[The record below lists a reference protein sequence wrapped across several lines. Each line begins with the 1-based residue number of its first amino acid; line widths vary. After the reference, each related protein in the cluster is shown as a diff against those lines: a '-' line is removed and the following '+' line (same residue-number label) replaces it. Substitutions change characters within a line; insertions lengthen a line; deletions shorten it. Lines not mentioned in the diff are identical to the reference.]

1 MNKPILE
8 NTPVVNGYLST
19 EIQTAQVIEINNYTE
34 DIFRKKFVSK
44 VYSTLWIQLLFTS
57 VYIGLC
63 NQIPQLQKF
72 LLSPI
77 GINLMY
83 VSIFSILLSSCCLFG
98 YYEKLKITPYNYLY
112 VFFFTIMMS
121 YSLGLVG
128 LMYNPQ
134 VLLLSGLST
143 TGIFSGLT
151 IYAIQ
156 TKIDYTIYGNIGII
170 MLFGLLF
177 FGLMISFLQIQ
188 MLQIVYSVG
197 GASLFSFY
205 IVYDTQLITG
215 GSERKITYTID
226 DWAIASVNLYLDVVN
241 LFLFLLD
248 IMGGRN

>member
-44 VYSTLWIQLLFTS
+44 VYSTLWVQLLFTS

-128 LMYNPQ
+128 LMYNAAQ
-134 VLLLSGLST
+134 KQIKEANEYANQEYQLMTEGYVERVAQYFKKMWEKFTKWMKELFKKVREYIT
-143 TGIFSGLT
+143 TSMKAFL
-151 IYAIQ
+151 
-156 TKIDYTIYGNIGII
+156 DY
-170 MLFGLLF
+170 
-177 FGLMISFLQIQ
+177 
-188 MLQIVYSVG
+188 
-197 GASLFSFY
+197 
-205 IVYDTQLITG
+205 
-215 GSERKITYTID
+215 
-226 DWAIASVNLYLDVVN
+226 
-241 LFLFLLD
+241 
-248 IMGGRN
+248 MGFEPVIKHKNVIKW